1 MEQCARGTAKL
12 TRAPEN
18 WHNSERVDFAQ
29 TVQRSLKRETNVTRS
44 VECAVRV
51 RFGSNKKQH
60 TVANGCQFYVVR
72 TVPKQFQTLVFSSSR
87 LWCEK
92 E

>member
-1 MEQCARGTAKL
+1 MEQYARKTATL

-18 WHNSERVDFAQ
+18 RHNSERVDFAQ
-29 TVQRSLKRETNVTRS
+29 TVQRSLKSETNVTRS

-60 TVANGCQFYVVR
+60 TVVTGVSCTLFEQFR
-72 TVPKQFQTLVFSSSR
+72 NSFKR
-87 LWCEK
+87 
-92 E
+92 